1 MADLSYKTAL
11 IVGVEPGISASLARR
26 LAAVGTRVGLAAR
39 NVEKLRDLIEQTCAA
54 AFTADAGDAASISK
68 RHCHINAF
76 YCAILTRRRE
86 S

>member
-1 MADLSYKTAL
+1 LMPAKY
-11 IVGVEPGISASLARR
+11 VR
-26 LAAVGTRVGLAAR
+26 
-39 NVEKLRDLIEQTCAA
+39 
-54 AFTADAGDAASISK
+54 